1 MVGKKKTKVS
11 TALVTGGAGF
21 VGSHLV
27 EELIGMGI
35 ETFVIDNFSTG
46 SMDNLRSIE
55 SDANLHIIRGEVT
68 SSLLV
73 IPKTKK
79 IDVVFHEAAIASV
92 PASVSDPAFVHN
104 VNVNMTLDLINY
116 CVQHGIKKFI
126 FASSAAVYG
135 AQDGEISENIVCRP
149 ASPYGAGK
157 LAVEDY
163 LHAYRTS
170 FGLEPVM
177 LRYFNI
183 YGPRQRL
190 GDYSGVITIFI
201 QNLLNNIPLT
211 IRGDG
216 LQTRDFVNVKDI
228 VRANILAMDSDAA
241 VGQVMNVASGNST
254 TVLQIAEVL
263 KEVTG
268 KRDLEIKHAPARV
281 GDVRNGRANIE
292 KIRSVLGYSPTISL
306 EEGLLAVVNYLE
318 KTTTNRQQNLEVA
331 AAQIGN

>member
-1 MVGKKKTKVS
+1 MKDKIS

-27 EELIGMGI
+27 EELLDRGI

-46 SMDNLRSIE
+46 SIENLKEVE
-55 SDANLHIIRGEVT
+55 SNSNLHIIQGDVT
-68 SSLLV
+68 GSLLA

-92 PASVSDPAFVHN
+92 PASVRDPALVHN
-104 VNVNMTLDLINY
+104 VNVNMTLDLLNY
-116 CVQHGIKKFI
+116 CVQQGIKRFV

-135 AQDGEISENIVCRP
+135 STDGVVSESIVCKP

-163 LHAYRTS
+163 LHAYKTS
-170 FGLEPVM
+170 FGLEPVV

-183 YGPRQRL
+183 YGPRQKL

-201 QNLLNNIPLT
+201 ENLLDGIAPT
-211 IRGDG
+211 IQGDG

-228 VRANILAMDSDAA
+228 VRANIFAMQSDAA
-241 VGQVMNVASGNST
+241 VGQVFNVASGSST
-254 TVLQIAEVL
+254 TILKIAEVL
-263 KEVTG
+263 KKITS
-268 KRDLEIKHAPARV
+268 RDDLTINFAPARV
-281 GDVRNGRANIE
+281 GDIRNGRANIE
-292 KIRSVLGYSPTISL
+292 KIRSVLGYSPSVL
-306 EEGLLAVVNYLE
+306 VEDGLSSVVEYL
-318 KTTTNRQQNLEVA
+318 KVNRAKVA
-331 AAQIGN
+331 PEIGN

>member
-1 MVGKKKTKVS
+1 MTENFVS

-27 EELIGMGI
+27 ERLIGLNI
-35 ETFVIDNFSTG
+35 ETIVIDNFSTG
-46 SMDNLRSIE
+46 SRENLRNVE
-55 SDANLHIIRGEVT
+55 SNPNLHIIQGDVT
-68 SSLLV
+68 KSLLA

-92 PASVSDPAFVHN
+92 PASVKNPELVHN
-104 VNVNMTLDLINY
+104 VNVNMTLDLMNF
-116 CVQHGIKKFI
+116 CVKQGIKRFV

-135 AQDGEISENIVCRP
+135 VVDGVVSESIACRP

-157 LAVEDY
+157 LSVEDY
-163 LHAYRTS
+163 LHSYKTS

-183 YGPRQRL
+183 YGPRQRP

-201 QNLLNNIPLT
+201 ENLLDEISPT
-211 IRGDG
+211 IMGDG

-228 VRANILAMDSDAA
+228 VQANILAMNSEEA
-241 VGQVMNVASGNST
+241 VGQVFNVASGSST
-254 TVLQIAEVL
+254 TVLRIAQVL
-263 KEVTG
+263 QNVLEKQ
-268 KRDLEIKHAPARV
+268 DLEINFAPARV

-292 KIRSVLGYSPTISL
+292 MISRILGYSPSISL
-306 EEGLLAVVNYLE
+306 EDGLADVVEFLKANRERRLAPPIE
-318 KTTTNRQQNLEVA
+318 D
-331 AAQIGN
+331 

>member
-1 MVGKKKTKVS
+1 
-11 TALVTGGAGF
+11 
-21 VGSHLV
+21 
-27 EELIGMGI
+27 MGI

-46 SMDNLRSIE
+46 SMENLRAIKSNP
-55 SDANLHIIRGEVT
+55 NLHIIHGEVT
-68 SSLLV
+68 SSLLA

-104 VNVNMTLDLINY
+104 VNVNMTLDLMNY
-116 CVQHGIKKFI
+116 CVQRGIKRFV

-135 AQDGEISENIVCRP
+135 AQDGEVFETVVCRP

-201 QNLLNNIPLT
+201 QNLLNNIPPT
-211 IRGDG
+211 IQGDG

-228 VRANILAMDSDAA
+228 VQANILAMASDAA
-241 VGQVMNVASGNST
+241 IGQVLNVASGSST

-268 KRDLEIKHAPARV
+268 RLDLEIKYAPARV

-292 KIRSVLGYSPTISL
+292 KIRSVLGYSPAVSL
-306 EEGLLAVVNYLE
+306 EEGLRAVVNYLE
-318 KTTTNRQQNLEVA
+318 TNRQQRLA
-331 AAQIGN
+331 PQIGN